1 MTTGKQDA
9 IAWLL
14 QEGGPAIR
22 YRTATELVDDD
33 TGIDVERLAADL
45 VASSMVQQWVA
56 RIREPGDM
64 WRYHGSNPDALENA
78 CAKLCELGLRAGML
92 DEFDRRMAPYR
103 RQLAGDPGSVW
114 NPITGAC
121 LTWAGFHD
129 DVLLD
134 WLQERLQAL
143 YELALAGSY
152 DIYIDQDAY
161 GDYPA
166 AFRKRPLVDPQYN
179 GRLVGIWDVYA
190 MAHWPEGLASPEAQG
205 QVDAVIAYILHPDY
219 QALDEGYGVMR
230 AGPRRYY
237 SIGWSVHLPGYGDA
251 DFERPIHA
259 ATFVQRV
266 ELMARF
272 SVARQSAW
280 FEQSLAHLESY
291 RTDRGT
297 YRFPA
302 AYLREQA
309 NGYWVSGAYMRLE
322 DDRRRRQS
330 LELDSTFRMLKIKRL
345 ILDHDHAPRQPRGA
359 DPDHS

>member
-1 MTTGKQDA
+1 
-9 IAWLL
+9 
-14 QEGGPAIR
+14 
-22 YRTATELVDDD
+22 
-33 TGIDVERLAADL
+33 
-45 VASSMVQQWVA
+45 
-56 RIREPGDM
+56 
-64 WRYHGSNPDALENA
+64 
-78 CAKLCELGLRAGML
+78 
-92 DEFDRRMAPYR
+92 
-103 RQLAGDPGSVW
+103 
-114 NPITGAC
+114 
-121 LTWAGFHD
+121 
-129 DVLLD
+129 
-134 WLQERLQAL
+134 
-143 YELALAGSY
+143 
-152 DIYIDQDAY
+152 
-161 GDYPA
+161 
-166 AFRKRPLVDPQYN
+166 
-179 GRLVGIWDVYA
+179 
-190 MAHWPEGLASPEAQG
+190 
-205 QVDAVIAYILHPDY
+205 
-219 QALDEGYGVMR
+219 VMR

-280 FEQSLAHLESY
+280 FEQSLAHLEAY

-330 LELDSTFRMLKIKRL
+330 LELDSTFRMLKVKRL